1 LQATGTTLDRG
12 YKLEVLTGLL
22 MIGHLDIDPEGK
34 HLNGSIPKIPIGL
47 GNGAHLATTDLR
59 CIPGGLHDKAAPSD
73 PHDKAGTIIAKGSTL
88 SQEALGTRGKG

>member
-1 LQATGTTLDRG
+1 MDPEKKQLPRPQWLEWSATENHFALQATGTTLDRG

-47 GNGAHLATTDLR
+47 GNGAHLATIDLR
-59 CIPGGLHDKAAPSD
+59 CIPGGLHD
-73 PHDKAGTIIAKGSTL
+73 
-88 SQEALGTRGKG
+88 